1 MTNKELNLVEQE
13 EQNAELNY
21 AHLVYDMSKSQLR
34 IEAITQRE
42 KALRLQKEI
51 NMMKFLM
58 ADASEDLMYVPTA
71 QRLIREHNTKQRI

>member
-21 AHLVYDMSKSQLR
+21 AHSVYDMSKSQLR

-42 KALRLQKEI
+42 KVLRLQKEME
-51 NMMKFLM
+51 MMKFLM

>member
-1 MTNKELNLVEQE
+1 MTNKELNLEEQE

-42 KALRLQKEI
+42 KAVELQKEI
-51 NMMKFLM
+51 NMMTFFM
-58 ADASEDLMYVPTA
+58 ADASEDYMNVPLA
-71 QRLIREHNTKQRI
+71 QRLVREHNTKQRI

>member
-1 MTNKELNLVEQE
+1 
-13 EQNAELNY
+13 
-21 AHLVYDMSKSQLR
+21 MSKSQLR

-42 KALRLQKEI
+42 KALKLQKEI